1 MNRFVSKCPVCD
13 GQLMVTRLH
22 CPQCDTGIEGVFSP
36 PINPRAQLTPEQAQF
51 LLNFVR
57 FEGRFTRLEQELHLS
72 YPTLRNRLNEIIRA
86 LGYEPG
92 KEEAM
97 PPRPDSDERRR
108 ILELLENGEIDFE
121 EAQLRLAG
129 KRSVSE

>member
-1 MNRFVSKCPVCD
+1 V
-13 GQLMVTRLH
+13 
-22 CPQCDTGIEGVFSP
+22 IEGVFQTP
-36 PINPRAQLTPEQAQF
+36 TNPLSQLTPEQAQF

-72 YPTLRNRLNEIIRA
+72 YPTLRNRLNDIIRA

-97 PPRPDSDERRR
+97 PPKPDSEERRR

-129 KRSVSE
+129 KRPEPESE